1 MSSTLKPAA
10 ALMTGR
16 LAGVLVSFCI
26 PVALARV
33 FDPGAFGAYK
43 QLFLLYGTL
52 FGIAQVGMAESL
64 FYFLPSDRDRAGR
77 YAVNSLLVLLAAGAV
92 CAVALC
98 LGRRTVGAWLGNGA
112 LADAAPLLGIFLAL
126 MLGSAGLEIV
136 LTARKRYTAAAGVY
150 AASDLARAALFVIPV
165 LLVRTLDALL
175 YGAIAFAAA
184 RLLAGVVLLRREFG
198 PGLGADTALL
208 RRQLAYAMPFE
219 LAVVV
224 EILQANWHQYAVAHR
239 FDAATF
245 AVYSV
250 GCLQVPLV
258 DLVASSTCNVMM
270 VQMAEEVA
278 AGRTGAALETW
289 RDAVR
294 RLALVF
300 VPLVGFLLVGARDL
314 VLLLFTGVYIQSV
327 PIFMIW
333 CVAFLLAA
341 LPVDGVLRV
350 CADTRYLLFLGVA
363 KLALVM
369 ALAPLFLD
377 RLGLI
382 GGVVVALLAILVGKI
397 LALARIRTRL
407 RAPLT
412 VLLPWTDL
420 AGVTFAAAL
429 SGLAALLAQ
438 HALDLPPLA
447 SLVVTGGLYA
457 ATCAVLAGGLAV
469 LRSRVRP
476 FLARAGER

>member
-1 MSSTLKPAA
+1 
-10 ALMTGR
+10 
-16 LAGVLVSFCI
+16 
-26 PVALARV
+26 
-33 FDPGAFGAYK
+33 
-43 QLFLLYGTL
+43 
-52 FGIAQVGMAESL
+52 
-64 FYFLPSDRDRAGR
+64 
-77 YAVNSLLVLLAAGAV
+77 
-92 CAVALC
+92 
-98 LGRRTVGAWLGNGA
+98 
-112 LADAAPLLGIFLAL
+112 
-126 MLGSAGLEIV
+126 
-136 LTARKRYTAAAGVY
+136 
-150 AASDLARAALFVIPV
+150 
-165 LLVRTLDALL
+165 
-175 YGAIAFAAA
+175 
-184 RLLAGVVLLRREFG
+184 
-198 PGLGADTALL
+198 
-208 RRQLAYAMPFE
+208 MPFE

-294 RLALVF
+294 KLALVF